1 MEEFDLALKRLMEG
15 DMTLVT
21 ELGQVK
27 LAIQAAISNAFQTPE
42 VIRSFARREPAA
54 LRQRLKTLAQD
65 IKLGRITDT
74 IYRNQT
80 VEIIVALKK
89 LGEELTTE
97 EKQFLDSASSDI
109 KKKFET
115 AEAALSESTVLAMA
129 AKSTTTTTS
138 SNNR

>member
-1 MEEFDLALKRLMEG
+1 MEQLEEFDAALKRLMEG
-15 DMTLVT
+15 DMTLVS

-27 LAIQAAISNAFQTPE
+27 LAIRAAISNAFQTPE

-65 IKLGRITDT
+65 QKLGRVNEGT
-74 IYRNQT
+74 YRNQT

-89 LGEELTTE
+89 LGEELTSE
-97 EKQFLDSASSDI
+97 EKLFLDSASADV

-115 AEAALSESTVLAMA
+115 AEAALSETAVLALA
-129 AKSTTTTTS
+129 AKSTS
-138 SNNR
+138 SNR